1 MSVTG
6 GQANLLLINTHT
18 HAQYILST
26 KVTTNQR
33 HVPHVVP
40 TVQWN
45 GLYLIRT
52 SNQWFHHHKEL
63 TNMYNNGAG
72 TFVCLELLVRVMLW
86 MPSMEGRTCCCCS
99 SPNQIKVVRPYNPS
113 IYNQVFALKMQI
125 VHCRHC
131 SREERE
137 LHQ

>member
-1 MSVTG
+1 M
-6 GQANLLLINTHT
+6 
-18 HAQYILST
+18 
-26 KVTTNQR
+26 
-33 HVPHVVP
+33 
-40 TVQWN
+40 VQWN
-45 GLYLIRT
+45 ALYLIRT

-113 IYNQVFALKMQI
+113 IYNQVFASTVDTAAEKNRAENGM
-125 VHCRHC
+125 
-131 SREERE
+131 EEEDLQMVMGKKEDR
-137 LHQ
+137 